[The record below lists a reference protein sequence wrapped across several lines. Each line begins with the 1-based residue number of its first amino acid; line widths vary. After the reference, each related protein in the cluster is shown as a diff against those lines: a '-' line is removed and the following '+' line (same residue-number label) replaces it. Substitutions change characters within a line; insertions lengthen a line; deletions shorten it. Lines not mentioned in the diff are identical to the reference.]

1 MWKGVLFVD
10 ICNTF
15 SNKQRETELVK
26 LFKILKFWARQV
38 NEDDPMNHTY
48 TLEVW
53 CRVNALIKKLHNDVT
68 NCGGVPWWNGG
79 LISLMC
85 LSAKTSWLDAL
96 FPHCIQITKQSAQI
110 CDVHKASNT
119 DLFLIQQHALTWGL
133 IPNLNENTREFDIRS
148 ESSANRYKS
157 FEAS

>member
-68 NCGGVPWWNGG
+68 NCGGVPWWNRG

-96 FPHCIQITKQSAQI
+96 FPPLHSN
-110 CDVHKASNT
+110 HNKASNT

>member
-1 MWKGVLFVD
+1 MVSFLLPMWKGVLFVD

-96 FPHCIQITKQSAQI
+96 FPPLHSN
-110 CDVHKASNT
+110 HKAECT
-119 DLFLIQQHALTWGL
+119 DMRCSQSFKYWSFSHTTAC
-133 IPNLNENTREFDIRS
+133 
-148 ESSANRYKS
+148 ANMS
-157 FEAS
+157 LDTQS